1 MIELDWLY
9 TFLYTL
15 DLTLT
20 HQNLGSIVLCFGIL
34 TLLLISSI
42 LQFLFTRKI
51 PLYSIDGEN
60 YLMEVPWSNKPV
72 FVADGIIVALTFV
85 PPNMTD
91 PINAEIDTTKPNTGL
106 ENFSKVNILAEKKT
120 LVSELKLVLFF
131 LMPESREI
139 WS

>member
-1 MIELDWLY
+1 
-9 TFLYTL
+9 
-15 DLTLT
+15 
-20 HQNLGSIVLCFGIL
+20 
-34 TLLLISSI
+34 
-42 LQFLFTRKI
+42 
-51 PLYSIDGEN
+51 
-60 YLMEVPWSNKPV
+60 MEVPWPNEPV

-91 PINAEIDTTKPNTGL
+91 PINA

>member
-1 MIELDWLY
+1 
-9 TFLYTL
+9 
-15 DLTLT
+15 
-20 HQNLGSIVLCFGIL
+20 
-34 TLLLISSI
+34 
-42 LQFLFTRKI
+42 
-51 PLYSIDGEN
+51 
-60 YLMEVPWSNKPV
+60 MEVPWSNKPV

-131 LMPESREI
+131 LMPESRGT